1 MLSVVHLEQ
10 RGKQPA
16 ILQLDMRLADVN
28 TWTAGVVSLFWA
40 QKKDGMGRARISIIM
55 NSGALHY
62 LEEMLNH
69 VHMHISQMYSIRN
82 YQT

>member
-1 MLSVVHLEQ
+1 MTIFCIFLYDVSVVHLEQ
-10 RGKQPA
+10 RGKQAA

-28 TWTAGVVSLFWA
+28 TFFRA
-40 QKKDGMGRARISIIM
+40 QKKDGMGRARISIM

-69 VHMHISQMYSIRN
+69 VHI
-82 YQT
+82 